1 MKSFV
6 EMETVPKGKRSVSML
21 DKVKAAIHK
30 YSMFTPGDRVLVGV
44 SGGPDSVALLHIL
57 NTLAGEL
64 GIRIAVA
71 HLNHSLRGQAA
82 ADDAEAVRRLAGLSG
97 NQVVIECKDVAGF
110 AREHSLSIQEAAR
123 EVRYRF
129 FVEAAKQLECSKLAT
144 GHNAN
149 DQAET
154 VLFQFLRGSGAAG
167 LAGIPPVRD
176 GWIVRPLLETRRREI
191 EQYCI
196 SHDLPT
202 RTDQSNLKTVYTR
215 NKIRLQLFPLL
226 EQEYNINLVEI
237 LLRTSEIM
245 REQEEFMAAQVL
257 AVWPTVCTKHE
268 ETEITFDLEAFLK
281 LPVALQPLVLRDA
294 WEKLTGSAYNLGY
307 VHISKALSLLKSG
320 QTGSRMDLPD
330 KIQLTKSYGG
340 FYLSAA
346 SSIIAVDQQFFH
358 HLRVPGFTLIPETG
372 DALEAEII
380 ENVSGL
386 EDLNRPDEI
395 VIDLDLVTQPLA
407 VRSRKPGERFRP
419 RGQTGSKKVKRF
431 LIDCKVSR
439 QERARLPVLVTADD
453 QVIWLAG
460 LRADD
465 RWSVNPKTKRV
476 LKLKLIRNVEN
487 KIKTNQKQN

>member
-1 MKSFV
+1 
-6 EMETVPKGKRSVSML
+6 
-21 DKVKAAIHK
+21 
-30 YSMFTPGDRVLVGV
+30 
-44 SGGPDSVALLHIL
+44 
-57 NTLAGEL
+57 
-64 GIRIAVA
+64 
-71 HLNHSLRGQAA
+71 
-82 ADDAEAVRRLAGLSG
+82 
-97 NQVVIECKDVAGF
+97 
-110 AREHSLSIQEAAR
+110 
-123 EVRYRF
+123 
-129 FVEAAKQLECSKLAT
+129 
-144 GHNAN
+144 
-149 DQAET
+149 
-154 VLFQFLRGSGAAG
+154 
-167 LAGIPPVRD
+167 
-176 GWIVRPLLETRRREI
+176 
-191 EQYCI
+191 
-196 SHDLPT
+196 
-202 RTDQSNLKTVYTR
+202 
-215 NKIRLQLFPLL
+215 
-226 EQEYNINLVEI
+226 
-237 LLRTSEIM
+237 M

-431 LIDCKVSR
+431 LIDCKV
-439 QERARLPVLVTADD
+439 
-453 QVIWLAG
+453 
-460 LRADD
+460 
-465 RWSVNPKTKRV
+465 
-476 LKLKLIRNVEN
+476 
-487 KIKTNQKQN
+487 